1 MDVRIYKLRFP
12 HGVHVGAH
20 GIGTE
25 GVRVTIPSDTIF
37 SALLSAWIST
47 GNDPEPWYSQ
57 FPCTK
62 GDDHASAD
70 PPFLLTSAFP
80 YKGNILFFPKPLAA
94 AANGE
99 IPEKEK
105 KAWKKLDFV
114 SETILLKLAK
124 GASIA
129 ELIREGT
136 FLHNGK
142 VFSHRDDRSV
152 VPEDAKIWEEMEIP
166 RVTLDRVSSAS
177 NLYHVGRV
185 EFAEDA
191 GLWFGVIWRDPER
204 PCGDVTF
211 KEAFDLALK
220 ALSHSGIGGDR
231 SVGYGI
237 FKLVKHDGSVTD
249 EKEWPDPEPGK
260 PAMLLSRYNLRPDEI
275 PQVLRDA
282 LGYQLEEVR
291 GWTSSPH
298 GQYRRRSIVMLKEG
312 SVIRAQEG
320 TMGHIVDVG
329 PLHVETKKPMLPHP
343 VWRYGL
349 AVLYPLG
356 GGG

>member
-1 MDVRIYKLRFP
+1 MRVAVYKLRFP

-62 GDDHASAD
+62 GDDHAPAD

-80 YKGNILFFPKPLAA
+80 YKGSILFFPKPLAA
-94 AANGE
+94 VANGE

-114 SETILLKLAK
+114 SETVLLKLAR

-129 ELIREGT
+129 ELIREGA
-136 FLHNGK
+136 FHHNGK

-166 RVTLDRVSSAS
+166 RVALDRVSSAS

-185 EFAEDA
+185 DFAEDA

-231 SVGYGI
+231 SVGYGT
-237 FKLVKHDGSVTD
+237 FSYELMD
-249 EKEWPDPEPGK
+249 EFTWPDPSSGT
-260 PAMLLSRYNLRPDEI
+260 PAMLLSRYNPRLDEL
-275 PQVLRDA
+275 PHVLRDA

-312 SVIRAQEG
+312 SVIRARNRI
-320 TMGHIVDVG
+320 MGHVVDVG
-329 PLHVETKKPMLPHP
+329 PIHVEKKEPLLPHP

-349 AVLYPLG
+349 AAFYPLG